1 MNLSALAS
9 LSDIPADTLA
19 QFAVQIKNKSVT
31 ISPELVRASIDL
43 EIQKIDFKIKE
54 IEKVVDQL
62 SKQSQNRLVVQ
73 PQEILQK
80 LINDLKMLRA
90 DLQIFVASSQGLEK
104 SFENIDEWLVLKIKK
119 LKLQA
124 GIYKEIA
131 QQTGIKSAAIIAVA
145 KEAQANQIE
154 RALQS
159 LKSGKIITQRTLLD
173 TVKEKAKK
181 IYEDLQKQAEGKV
194 NREIDEYKKQ
204 AGKKIED
211 AIDLVSKKIKEL
223 YDRYKNQ
230 LQPNE

>member
-1 MNLSALAS
+1 MGNLSALAS

-19 QFAVQIKNKSVT
+19 QFALQIKNKSVT
-31 ISPELVRASIDL
+31 ISPELVRAGIDL

-54 IEKVVDQL
+54 IEKVFDQL
-62 SKQSQNRLVVQ
+62 SNQNRLVASHQDV
-73 PQEILQK
+73 LQK
-80 LINDLKMLRA
+80 LINDLKVVKA
-90 DLQIFVASSQGLEK
+90 DLQQFIVPVQGFKK
-104 SFENIDEWLVLKIKK
+104 SFENIGEWLVLKIKK
-119 LKLQA
+119 IKLQA
-124 GIYKEIA
+124 RIYKEIA
-131 QQTGIKSAAIIAVA
+131 QQTGIKSAAVIARL

-159 LKSGKIITQRTLLD
+159 LKSGKIINQETLLD
-173 TVKEKAKK
+173 PLKAKAKK

>member
-1 MNLSALAS
+1 MSALAS

-19 QFAVQIKNKSVT
+19 QFALQIKNKSVT
-31 ISPELVRASIDL
+31 ISPELVRAGIDL

-54 IEKVVDQL
+54 IEKVFDQL
-62 SKQSQNRLVVQ
+62 SNQNRLVASHQDV
-73 PQEILQK
+73 LQK
-80 LINDLKMLRA
+80 LINDLKVVKA
-90 DLQIFVASSQGLEK
+90 DLQQFIVPVQGFKK
-104 SFENIDEWLVLKIKK
+104 SFENIGEWLVLKIKK
-119 LKLQA
+119 IKLQA
-124 GIYKEIA
+124 RIYKEIA
-131 QQTGIKSAAIIAVA
+131 QQTGIKSAAVIARL

-159 LKSGKIITQRTLLD
+159 LKSGKIINQETLLD
-173 TVKEKAKK
+173 PLKAKAKK